1 MRRLRLKVRRIG
13 PHFRTVLIRG
23 AAGTEKELI
32 ARALHGMCQ
41 SAGAPFVVCHA
52 AFDDALANVNG
63 SAGSEDALDQV
74 IKMSQ
79 RGTLFL
85 DEIHKMPFEAQGRL
99 LHVLE
104 RHDSAQNRLE
114 VSRRMD
120 LRIIASTCEDLR
132 VSVST
137 GSFRQELYQRLATVD
152 INVPPLHERMED
164 LPELVQYSL
173 ERFALLYGKSI
184 PEVTEDAMDGI
195 RRYHWPG
202 NVRELEEV
210 LNQGVLQ
217 TAGGPIGLDHLPIPR
232 EQIRDERSA
241 IGVSGSLRLQDVV
254 EQHVLRVLKDC
265 GGNKLRAA
273 EALEISR
280 STLYRML
287 DTSAANSR
295 RQYLNY

>member
-1 MRRLRLKVRRIG
+1 MSISGSASSLPVSAPPGSLGASPAKRNEFGIVGSSAVMRRLRLKARRIG
-13 PHFRTVLIRG
+13 PHFRTVLISG

-52 AFDDALANVNG
+52 AFDDALANSNV

-74 IKMSQ
+74 IKMSH

-132 VSVST
+132 GSVST
-137 GSFRQELYQRLATVD
+137 GS
-152 INVPPLHERMED
+152 
-164 LPELVQYSL
+164 
-173 ERFALLYGKSI
+173 
-184 PEVTEDAMDGI
+184 
-195 RRYHWPG
+195 
-202 NVRELEEV
+202 
-210 LNQGVLQ
+210 
-217 TAGGPIGLDHLPIPR
+217 
-232 EQIRDERSA
+232 
-241 IGVSGSLRLQDVV
+241 
-254 EQHVLRVLKDC
+254 
-265 GGNKLRAA
+265 
-273 EALEISR
+273 
-280 STLYRML
+280 
-287 DTSAANSR
+287 
-295 RQYLNY
+295 